1 MKAGHVTCISGAG
14 WPVHGD
20 DCIYRLFSGN
30 RRLTQLT
37 QAGSCLCFSET
48 ALGSDSCG
56 PEVRTRCHLPKAAG
70 FLRRLGRNPYKRRAL
85 GLSLPHQSRG
95 RAGLRQAWP
104 AHGVNTATPAISPMA
119 DICQSTIAPPP
130 PGGAQISQDP
140 FQYRASGHPYPSI
153 RFGMRDKKHLS
164 LGHSMAMAEPRSIC
178 GGDLGEPL
186 MRYSED

>member
-1 MKAGHVTCISGAG
+1 MTGMASTWCE
-14 WPVHGD
+14 HGYP
-20 DCIYRLFSGN
+20 CAFTHGR
-30 RRLTQLT
+30 
-37 QAGSCLCFSET
+37 
-48 ALGSDSCG
+48 
-56 PEVRTRCHLPKAAG
+56 HLPI
-70 FLRRLGRNPYKRRAL
+70 NY
-85 GLSLPHQSRG
+85 S
-95 RAGLRQAWP
+95 
-104 AHGVNTATPAISPMA
+104 
-119 DICQSTIAPPP
+119 PPP